1 MVGLPRGSTGVRL
14 KTSLPHS
21 QKCLSDC
28 LWENS
33 TLPTCPQD
41 GPPSLDSGDAGR
53 PAGGGDGAAAHADH
67 VPPAQASPLQASPLR
82 PPPRARLSSTH
93 RLSPLL
99 SFSPFLPASPCLSKR
114 FGVAQILVEPW
125 MFHSFSMI
133 YHCLSLSLSFIICKM
148 GVINGPSLQATLRM
162 Q

>member
-1 MVGLPRGSTGVRL
+1 MPLLLIVGLFLEGLAATG
-14 KTSLPHS
+14 
-21 QKCLSDC
+21 
-28 LWENS
+28 N
-33 TLPTCPQD
+33 
-41 GPPSLDSGDAGR
+41 
-53 PAGGGDGAAAHADH
+53 
-67 VPPAQASPLQASPLR
+67 
-82 PPPRARLSSTH
+82 LSSTH

-133 YHCLSLSLSFIICKM
+133 YHCLSLSLSYIICKM